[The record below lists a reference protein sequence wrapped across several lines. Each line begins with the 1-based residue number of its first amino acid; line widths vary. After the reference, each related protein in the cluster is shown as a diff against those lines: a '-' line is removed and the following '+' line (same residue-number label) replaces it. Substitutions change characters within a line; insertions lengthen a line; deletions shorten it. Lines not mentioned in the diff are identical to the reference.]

1 MRRNHV
7 LLFGTVLLVAVALAT
22 TIAVGD
28 RPVLGL
34 DLQGGISLRLIP
46 VGDEGTD
53 WDADGLDQA
62 VDIIRQRVDALGVAE
77 PEITREGDSIV
88 VQLPGVKDRDKAE
101 QLVGQT
107 AELRFRPV
115 LRALPADQFDEN
127 GVLITEPE
135 NPEDSTTTTVAGDA
149 PEGTP
154 TTVAGEAPGTTTAS
168 SAPTTTTSVPEATT
182 TTAAPD
188 APADPADP
196 NAEGQAACPD
206 TTEITI
212 TDRADDRP
220 ECAVVLPDRD
230 GEIVYV
236 MGPAELTGTAV
247 DTASA
252 QFLQPGQQQSGSAP
266 WVVNVDFTGEGGDDF
281 VSKIAEPYVGQQV
294 AIVLDGVVQSAPTIN
309 PGITSGEGVQITGDF
324 SEGEARDLATVLRF
338 GSLPV
343 VLEQEAAVAV
353 SPTLGRDQ
361 LAAGLVAGLIG
372 LALVALFM
380 VWYYRILGLVVVGG
394 LLVEAGA
401 LWALVA
407 YLADSIGLAL
417 TLAGVTGLI
426 VSIGVTV
433 DSFIVYFER
442 LRDEIRTG
450 KTIRSAVDKGFQR
463 SFRTIITADTV
474 SLIGSALLYWLAI
487 GAVRGFAFFLFLSTA
502 LDIVVAY
509 TFMHPLTAVIARSP
523 RMVRARWIGL
533 AAALRAGDARR

>member
-1 MRRNHV
+1 MRRNRV
-7 LLFGTVLLVAVALAT
+7 LLFGTILVVVAAVAAT
-22 TIAVGD
+22 ILVGNK
-28 RPVLGL
+28 PVLGL
-34 DLQGGISLRLIP
+34 DLQGGISVRLIP
-46 VGDEGTD
+46 VGDKGSD

-115 LRALPADQFDEN
+115 IQTLPIDSFDEN

-135 NPEDSTTTTVAGDA
+135 GSTTTTTAGDETA
-149 PEGTP
+149 PEDP
-154 TTVAGEAPGTTTAS
+154 AES
-168 SAPTTTTSVPEATT
+168 STT
-182 TTAAPD
+182 TTADDGTAPETPAAESTTTT
-188 APADPADP
+188 APADAAADP
-196 NAEGQAACPD
+196 GAQEPGAEAGTTCPD
-206 TTEITI
+206 DTEIRI
-212 TDRADDRP
+212 TPREEDLA
-220 ECAVVLPDRD
+220 ECTVALPDR
-230 GEIVYV
+230 EEESVLL
-236 MGPAELTGTAV
+236 MGPAVLTGTAV
-247 DTASA
+247 DTARA
-252 QFLQPGQQQSGSAP
+252 QFLQPGQQQSGSGP
-266 WVVNVDFTGEGGDDF
+266 WVVTVDFTSEGGDEF
-281 VSKIAEPYVGQQV
+281 VSKIAEPLVGQQV
-294 AIVLDGVVQSAPTIN
+294 AIVLDGVVQSAPVIN
-309 PGITSGEGVQITGDF
+309 PGITSGSGVEITGDF
-324 SEGEARDLATVLRF
+324 SEDDAKDLATVLRF

-353 SPTLGRDQ
+353 SPTLGQDQ
-361 LAAGLVAGLIG
+361 LVAGIWAGAIG

-380 VWYYRILGLVVVGG
+380 TWYYRILGFVVLGG
-394 LLVEAGA
+394 LVVEAGA

-407 YLADSIGLAL
+407 YLAGAIGLAL

-442 LRDEIRTG
+442 LKDEVRTG

-487 GAVRGFAFFLFLSTA
+487 GAVRGFALFLFLSTA
-502 LDIVVAY
+502 LDIIVAY
-509 TFMHPLTAVIARSP
+509 TFMHPLVAVIARSP
-523 RMVRARWIGL
+523 KLVQARWIGL
-533 AAALRAGDARR
+533 AAALRAEEARR